1 MTKYRL
7 YAIGLLLGA
16 SGFAQLDRGTITGI
30 LTDSSGARVPGV
42 RIAAK
47 NTATNAIYEAA
58 TTSAGEY
65 TVVNLPSGTY
75 DVTFEA
81 SGLKK
86 LVRSKVLLAVSERCA
101 SMPCCRWAIPRKP
114 LRSAPSRDRYRRK
127 APSPDSSSRTGRWWI
142 CRLVL
147 AAGAI
152 PRTLPSSWAPEFPAD
167 PAAPT

>member
-7 YAIGLLLGA
+7 YAIGLLLCAIGL
-16 SGFAQLDRGTITGI
+16 AQLDRGTITGI

-86 LVRSKVLLAVSERCA
+86 LVRSKVLLAVSETVRIDAVLQVGDTKETVEVSAQQGSLQTESAVTGQFIENRQVVDMPLSFSGGRNPQNFAFQIGRA
-101 SMPCCRWAIPRKP
+101 SCRER
-114 LRSAPSRDRYRRK
+114 
-127 APSPDSSSRTGRWWI
+127 
-142 CRLVL
+142 V
-147 AAGAI
+147 
-152 PRTLPSSWAPEFPAD
+152 
-167 PAAPT
+167 